1 MVFEKIGP
9 NEKIHNVELGEHNV
23 RVSITKAL
31 YPNASLPVPVY
42 GEMEIV
48 EDAIGS
54 LVAWPKEFVL
64 SGLEVIL
71 FNASVNIFYG
81 IVWKKIEYA
90 KQENTTQIEDD
101 NVQPVNNDDCGA
113 QLIDTFRD
121 MVETMADD
129 PLLRIPLE
137 KGMFGVNDI
146 FCFLSKKV
154 LLEVCSMGWL
164 DVNAIIAYMR

>member
-1 MVFEKIGP
+1 M
-9 NEKIHNVELGEHNV
+9 
-23 RVSITKAL
+23 
-31 YPNASLPVPVY
+31 
-42 GEMEIV
+42 
-48 EDAIGS
+48 
-54 LVAWPKEFVL
+54 
-64 SGLEVIL
+64 
-71 FNASVNIFYG
+71 
-81 IVWKKIEYA
+81 
-90 KQENTTQIEDD
+90 
-101 NVQPVNNDDCGA
+101 NNDDCGA